1 MLTKMLKKNEFIKN
15 TLILVTG
22 TILAQVIPLI
32 IMPVL
37 TRIYTPEDFGQY
49 AIFLSVVGI
58 LSVIATARY
67 EVAIMLPRAIK
78 DSLSVLYLS
87 IGIAALF
94 STILYIAIFIAASWL
109 QSFLDFK
116 LLILVPIIVFLTALL
131 QSLKMWLNRNKKY
144 KRLAVNN
151 IEQSLYTGIGQLV
164 ISSIKNLGSGLI
176 YGQAIGQL
184 STTASLLWCCK
195 EDLLSFKINKKRTYI
210 LFKKYFYLIRFGVPA
225 LLTSRVAQESL
236 VLLIATY
243 MGGAVLGLV
252 SIIQRI
258 VGIPGSVIASNL
270 GSVFYEKISKYKKEK
285 SYPLVKKYI
294 LILTSISIPIF
305 LLYYIAFDTLFVHI
319 FGAQWEGALEY
330 APYFFVVAVFSFIFS
345 PITTLFNYYE
355 IQGWNLIWQ
364 SAWLASNVIIF
375 TMSGF
380 FQIPN
385 SLTFLIYS
393 VSQSLIYLFGIISF
407 LLYAKR
413 VYEK

>member
-22 TILAQVIPLI
+22 TILAQAIPLI

-49 AIFLSVVGI
+49 ALFLSVVGI

-67 EVAIMLPRAIK
+67 EVAIMLPRVIK
-78 DSLSVLYLS
+78 DSLSLLYLS
-87 IGIAALF
+87 IGIAVLF
-94 STILYIAIFIAASWL
+94 TTILYITIFIAVGWL
-109 QSFLDFK
+109 QRFLDFK
-116 LLILVPIIVFLTALL
+116 LLMLVPVIVFLTALL

-144 KRLAVNN
+144 KRMAVNN

-184 STTASLLWCCK
+184 STTASLLWYCK
-195 EDLLSFKINKKRTYI
+195 EDLLSFKVNKKRTYI

-243 MGGAVLGLV
+243 MGSAVLGLV
-252 SIIQRI
+252 SITQRV
-258 VGIPGSVIASNL
+258 VGIPGSVIGSNL

-364 SAWLASNVIIF
+364 STWLASNVIVF
-375 TMSGF
+375 TMSDF
-380 FQIPN
+380 FQISN

-393 VSQSLIYLFGIISF
+393 ISQSLIYLFGIVSF
-407 LLYAKR
+407 LIYAKR
-413 VYEK
+413 IYEK

>member
-1 MLTKMLKKNEFIKN
+1 MLTKFLKNNEFVKN
-15 TLILVTG
+15 TLILVAG
-22 TILAQVIPLI
+22 TIMAQAIPII

-37 TRIYTPEDFGQY
+37 TRIYTPENFGQY
-49 AIFLSVVGI
+49 ALFMSVVGI

-67 EVAIMLPRAIK
+67 EVAIMLPRLIK

-87 IGIAALF
+87 IGIAVLF
-94 STILYIAIFIAASWL
+94 TTILYITIFIAVSWL
-109 QSFLDFK
+109 QDFLDFK
-116 LLILVPIIVFLTALL
+116 LLMLVPIIVFLTALL

-144 KRLAVNN
+144 KRMAVSN

-184 STTASLLWCCK
+184 TTTTSLLWYCK
-195 EDLLSFKINKKRTYI
+195 EDLLSFKANKKRTYI

-243 MGGAVLGLV
+243 MGSAVLGLV
-252 SIIQRI
+252 SIIQRV

-270 GSVFYEKISKYKKEK
+270 GNVFYEKISKYKKEK

-294 LILTSISIPIF
+294 LILTSISLPIF
-305 LLYYIAFDTLFVHI
+305 LLYYIAFDILFLHI

-364 SAWLASNVIIF
+364 STWLASNVIVF

-380 FQIPN
+380 FQISN
-385 SLTFLIYS
+385 DLTFLIYS
-393 VSQSLIYLFGIISF
+393 ISQSLIYLFGIISF

-413 VYEK
+413 IYEK